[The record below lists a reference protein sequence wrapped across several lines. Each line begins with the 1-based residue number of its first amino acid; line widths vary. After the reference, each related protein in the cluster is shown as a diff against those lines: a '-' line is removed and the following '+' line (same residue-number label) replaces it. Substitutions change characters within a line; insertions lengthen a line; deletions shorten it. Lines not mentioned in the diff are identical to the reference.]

1 MDMYIGIASKMLIGS
16 IGMFALIRIIGKKAM
31 SELTPFDLLYVL
43 ILGAIVEEGLYDDKV
58 SVLHVIFAL
67 ALWGMVI
74 YAIERILEKTEK
86 LSNLF
91 KGKPS
96 ILIEKGKLNLKE
108 LDANH
113 FDMEQLRSM
122 LRQNECYSIHDVYY
136 AILEVNGG
144 LTVITKDQMETP
156 TFLLIEEGKIK
167 PNILQSIDKD
177 EEWLRNKLVDEGY
190 ATFENILYC
199 EWNTKEE
206 KLVFDTYDNTTN
218 KKIYI
223 DG

>member
-67 ALWGMVI
+67 ALWGMVV

-113 FDMEQLRSM
+113 F
-122 LRQNECYSIHDVYY
+122 
-136 AILEVNGG
+136 
-144 LTVITKDQMETP
+144 
-156 TFLLIEEGKIK
+156 
-167 PNILQSIDKD
+167 
-177 EEWLRNKLVDEGY
+177 
-190 ATFENILYC
+190 
-199 EWNTKEE
+199 
-206 KLVFDTYDNTTN
+206 
-218 KKIYI
+218 
-223 DG
+223 